1 MLLRSQLRQL
11 NIFRE
16 LDMARPREFDE
27 TRVIENVMNVFW
39 DKGYEA
45 TTMQD
50 LVKASGLLKGSLY
63 GAFGDKQAL
72 YLTALKHYNR
82 TRIQAGIDILN
93 GEGGAR
99 QKIAR
104 LFDNVIDS
112 TKRGLF
118 AGGCLLCNASLEK
131 AVSDRQ
137 VKNEIKT
144 TIRRLKVALMDA
156 IKMAGVKEDRAA
168 SLAAFIVSAYF
179 GTRVLAKAG
188 APAAMIGDT
197 RDHCLQLLPSGKG

>member
-1 MLLRSQLRQL
+1 
-11 NIFRE
+11 
-16 LDMARPREFDE
+16 MARPREFNE
-27 TRVIENVMNVFW
+27 HQVIENLMTVFW

-72 YLTALKHYNR
+72 YLAALKHYDR
-82 TRIQAGIDILN
+82 TRIQAGIDMLN
-93 GEGGAR
+93 GEGSVR

-104 LFDNVIDS
+104 LFDNVIES

-131 AVSDRQ
+131 AVGDKQ
-137 VKNEIKT
+137 VKAEVKT
-144 TIRRLKVALMDA
+144 TIRRLKVAIMDA
-156 IKMAGVKEDRAA
+156 LKAGNVNEDQAA

-179 GTRVLAKAG
+179 GTRVLAKGG

-197 RDHCLQLLPSGKG
+197 RDHCLQLLPRAQA

>member
-1 MLLRSQLRQL
+1 
-11 NIFRE
+11 
-16 LDMARPREFDE
+16 MARPREFDE
-27 TRVIENVMNVFW
+27 GQVIENLMKVFW

-45 TTMQD
+45 TSMQD
-50 LVKASGLLKGSLY
+50 LVAASGLHKGSLY

-72 YLTALKHYNR
+72 YLTALRHYDR
-82 TRIQAGIDILN
+82 TRIQAGIDMLN
-93 GEGGAR
+93 GEGSAR

-104 LFDNVIDS
+104 LFDNVIES
-112 TKRGLF
+112 TKKGVF

-131 AVSDRQ
+131 AVTDRQ

-144 TIRRLKVALMDA
+144 TIRRLKLAIMDA
-156 IKMAGVKEDRAA
+156 LKTQIKNEDQAA

-197 RDHCLQLLPSGKG
+197 RDHCLQLLP

>member
-1 MLLRSQLRQL
+1 
-11 NIFRE
+11 
-16 LDMARPREFDE
+16 MARPREFDE
-27 TRVIENVMNVFW
+27 HQVIENLMKIFW

-63 GAFGDKQAL
+63 GAFGDKQTI
-72 YLTALKHYNR
+72 YLAALKHYNR

-93 GEGGAR
+93 GEGRAR

-104 LFDNVIDS
+104 LFDNVIES

-118 AGGCLLCNASLEK
+118 GGGCLLCNASLEK
-131 AVSDRQ
+131 AVSDKQ
-137 VKNEIKT
+137 VKNEVKT
-144 TIRRLKVALMDA
+144 TIRRLKVAIMDA
-156 IKMAGVKEDRAA
+156 LKLENVNEDQAA

-179 GTRVLAKAG
+179 GTRVLAKGG

-197 RDHCLQLLPSGKG
+197 RDHCLQLLPRAQS

>member
-1 MLLRSQLRQL
+1 
-11 NIFRE
+11 
-16 LDMARPREFDE
+16 MARPREFDE
-27 TRVIENVMNVFW
+27 HQVIEKLMTVFW

-50 LVKASGLLKGSLY
+50 LLKASGLLKGSLY

-72 YLTALKHYNR
+72 YLAALKHYNH
-82 TRIQAGIDILN
+82 TRIQAGIDMLN
-93 GEGGAR
+93 GEGRPR

-104 LFDNVIDS
+104 LFDNVIES

-118 AGGCLLCNASLEK
+118 AGGCLLCNASLEM
-131 AVSDRQ
+131 AVSDKQ
-137 VKNEIKT
+137 FKAEIKT
-144 TIRRLKVALMDA
+144 TIRRLKVAIMDA
-156 IKMAGVKEDRAA
+156 LKAGNVNEDQAA

-179 GTRVLAKAG
+179 GTRVLAKGG

-197 RDHCLQLLPSGKG
+197 RDHCLQLLPRAQA

>member
-1 MLLRSQLRQL
+1 
-11 NIFRE
+11 
-16 LDMARPREFDE
+16 MARPREFDE
-27 TRVIENVMNVFW
+27 TRVIENLMNVFW

-72 YLTALKHYNR
+72 YMTALKHYNR
-82 TRIQAGIDILN
+82 TRIQACIDILN

-99 QKIAR
+99 QKVAR
-104 LFDNVIDS
+104 LFDNVIES

-156 IKMAGVKEDRAA
+156 IKMAGVKEDQAA

-197 RDHCLQLLPSGKG
+197 RDHCLQLLPSGNG

>member
-1 MLLRSQLRQL
+1 
-11 NIFRE
+11 
-16 LDMARPREFDE
+16 MARPREFDE
-27 TRVIENVMNVFW
+27 HQVIESLMKIFW

-63 GAFGDKQAL
+63 GAFGDKQTL
-72 YLTALKHYNR
+72 YLAALRHYNR
-82 TRIQAGIDILN
+82 TRIQASIEILN
-93 GEGGAR
+93 GEGSAR

-104 LFDNVIDS
+104 LFDNVIES

-131 AVSDRQ
+131 AMNDKQ
-137 VKNEIKT
+137 VKNEVKT
-144 TIRRLKVALMDA
+144 TIRRLKVAIMDA
-156 IKMAGVKEDRAA
+156 LKMEDVNEDQAA

-179 GTRVLAKAG
+179 GTRVLAKGG

-197 RDHCLQLLPSGKG
+197 RDHCLQLLPRAQG

>member
-1 MLLRSQLRQL
+1 
-11 NIFRE
+11 
-16 LDMARPREFDE
+16 MARPREFDE
-27 TRVIENVMNVFW
+27 HQVIENLMTVFW

-45 TTMQD
+45 ATMQD

-72 YLTALKHYNR
+72 YLAALKHYNR
-82 TRIQAGIDILN
+82 TRIQAGINMLN
-93 GEGGAR
+93 GEGSVR

-104 LFDNVIDS
+104 LFDNVIES

-131 AVSDRQ
+131 AVSDKQ
-137 VKNEIKT
+137 VKTEIKT
-144 TIRRLKVALMDA
+144 TIRRLKVAIMDA
-156 IKMAGVKEDRAA
+156 LKAGNVNEDQAA

-179 GTRVLAKAG
+179 GTRVLAKGG

-197 RDHCLQLLPSGKG
+197 RDHCLQLLPRAQV

>member
-1 MLLRSQLRQL
+1 MK
-11 NIFRE
+11 
-16 LDMARPREFDE
+16 
-27 TRVIENVMNVFW
+27 VFW

-50 LVKASGLLKGSLY
+50 LVRASGLLKGSLY
-63 GAFGDKQAL
+63 GAFGDKQAM
-72 YLTALKHYNR
+72 YLAALKHYNR
-82 TRIQAGIDILN
+82 TRIQAEIDML
-93 GEGGAR
+93 GRDGSAR

-112 TKRGLF
+112 TKRGIF

-131 AVSDRQ
+131 AAGDR
-137 VKNEIKT
+137 VIREEVRT
-144 TIRRLKVALMDA
+144 TIRLLKLSIMEALQDR
-156 IKMAGVKEDRAA
+156 VVNEERAA

-197 RDHCLQLLPSGKG
+197 RDNCLQLLS

>member
-1 MLLRSQLRQL
+1 
-11 NIFRE
+11 
-16 LDMARPREFDE
+16 MARPREFDE
-27 TRVIENVMNVFW
+27 NKVIEDLMTVFW
-39 DKGYEA
+39 NKGYEA

-72 YLTALKHYNR
+72 YLLALKHYDR
-82 TRIQAGIDILN
+82 TRIQAGIDMLD
-93 GEGGAR
+93 GEGSAR

-104 LFDNVIDS
+104 LFDNVIES
-112 TKRGLF
+112 TRRGLF

-131 AVSDRQ
+131 AVSDKQ
-137 VKNEIKT
+137 VKSEIKT
-144 TIRRLKVALMDA
+144 TIRRLKVAIMDA
-156 IKMAGVKEDRAA
+156 IKMDGVNEDKAA

-179 GTRVLAKAG
+179 GTRVLAKGG

-197 RDHCLQLLPSGKG
+197 RDHCLQLLPRSQG

>member
-1 MLLRSQLRQL
+1 
-11 NIFRE
+11 
-16 LDMARPREFDE
+16 MARPREFDE
-27 TRVIENVMNVFW
+27 QQVIEDLMTVFW
-39 DKGYEA
+39 KKGYQA

-72 YLTALKHYNR
+72 YLAALKHYDR
-82 TRIQAGIDILN
+82 TRIQAGIDMLN
-93 GEGGAR
+93 GEGSAR

-104 LFDNVIDS
+104 LFDNVIES
-112 TKRGLF
+112 TRRDLF

-131 AVSDRQ
+131 AVSDKQ
-137 VKNEIKT
+137 VKTEIKT
-144 TIRRLKVALMDA
+144 TIRRLKVAIMDA
-156 IKMAGVKEDRAA
+156 LKAGNVNQDQAA

-179 GTRVLAKAG
+179 GTRVLAKSG

-197 RDHCLQLLPSGKG
+197 RDHCLQLLPRVQA

>member
-1 MLLRSQLRQL
+1 
-11 NIFRE
+11 
-16 LDMARPREFDE
+16 MARPREFDE
-27 TRVIENVMNVFW
+27 HQVIEKLMTVFW

-72 YLTALKHYNR
+72 YLAALKHYNR
-82 TRIQAGIDILN
+82 TRIQAGIDMLN
-93 GEGGAR
+93 GEGRPR

-104 LFDNVIDS
+104 LFDNVIES

-131 AVSDRQ
+131 AVSDKQ
-137 VKNEIKT
+137 VKAEIKT
-144 TIRRLKVALMDA
+144 TIRRLKVAIMDA
-156 IKMAGVKEDRAA
+156 LKAGNVNEDQAA

-179 GTRVLAKAG
+179 GTRVLAKGG

-197 RDHCLQLLPSGKG
+197 RDHCLQLLPRAQA

>member
-1 MLLRSQLRQL
+1 
-11 NIFRE
+11 
-16 LDMARPREFDE
+16 MARPREFDE
-27 TRVIENVMNVFW
+27 YQVIESLMTVFW
-39 DKGYEA
+39 NKGYEA

-72 YLTALKHYNR
+72 YLAALKHYNR
-82 TRIQAGIDILN
+82 TRIQVGIDMLN
-93 GEGGAR
+93 GEGSAR

-104 LFDNVIDS
+104 LFDSVIES

-131 AVSDRQ
+131 AVSDKQ
-137 VKNEIKT
+137 VKAEIKT
-144 TIRRLKVALMDA
+144 TIRRLKVAIMDA
-156 IKMAGVKEDRAA
+156 LKAGNVNEDQAA
-168 SLAAFIVSAYF
+168 SLAAFVVSAYF
-179 GTRVLAKAG
+179 GTRVLAKGG

-197 RDHCLQLLPSGKG
+197 RDHCLQLLPRAKA

>member
-1 MLLRSQLRQL
+1 
-11 NIFRE
+11 
-16 LDMARPREFDE
+16 MARPRGFDE
-27 TRVIENVMNVFW
+27 LEVMENLMKVFW

-63 GAFGDKQAL
+63 GAFGDKQTI
-72 YLTALKHYNR
+72 YLAALKHYNR
-82 TRIQAGIDILN
+82 TRMYAQIEILN
-93 GEGGAR
+93 GEGSVR
-99 QKIAR
+99 QKISR
-104 LFDNVIDS
+104 LFDNVIEA
-112 TKRGLF
+112 TKRGVF

-131 AVSDRQ
+131 AVTDKL

-144 TIRRLKVALMDA
+144 TIRRLKVAIVDA
-156 IKMAGVKEDRAA
+156 VKKEGVNEDQAA
-168 SLAAFIVSAYF
+168 SLAAFIISAYF

-197 RDHCLQLLPSGKG
+197 RDHCLQLLPRRQG

>member
-1 MLLRSQLRQL
+1 MNFLQGL
-11 NIFRE
+11 N
-16 LDMARPREFDE
+16 MARPREFDE
-27 TRVIENVMNVFW
+27 NKVIENLMNVFW
-39 DKGYEA
+39 NKGYEA
-45 TTMQD
+45 STMQD

-72 YLTALKHYNR
+72 YLMALKHYDR
-82 TRIQAGIDILN
+82 TRIQAGIDMLN
-93 GEGGAR
+93 GEGSAR

-104 LFDNVIDS
+104 LFDNVIES

-131 AVSDRQ
+131 AVSDKQ
-137 VKNEIKT
+137 VKSEIKT
-144 TIRRLKVALMDA
+144 TIRRLKGAIMDA
-156 IKMAGVKEDRAA
+156 IEMDGVNEDQAA

-179 GTRVLAKAG
+179 GTRVLARGG

-197 RDHCLQLLPSGKG
+197 RDHCLQLLPRGQG

>member
-1 MLLRSQLRQL
+1 
-11 NIFRE
+11 
-16 LDMARPREFDE
+16 MARPREFNE
-27 TRVIENVMNVFW
+27 HQVIESLMTVFW
-39 DKGYEA
+39 NKGYEA

-82 TRIQAGIDILN
+82 TRIQAGIDMLN
-93 GEGGAR
+93 GEGSVR

-104 LFDNVIDS
+104 LFDNVIES
-112 TKRGLF
+112 TRRGLF

-131 AVSDRQ
+131 AVSDKQ
-137 VKNEIKT
+137 VKTEIKS
-144 TIRRLKVALMDA
+144 TIRRLKVAIMDA
-156 IKMAGVKEDRAA
+156 LKAGNVNEDQAA

-179 GTRVLAKAG
+179 GTRVLAKGG
-188 APAAMIGDT
+188 APSAMIGDT
-197 RDHCLQLLPSGKG
+197 RDHCLQLLPRAQV

>member
-1 MLLRSQLRQL
+1 
-11 NIFRE
+11 
-16 LDMARPREFDE
+16 MARPREFDE
-27 TRVIENVMNVFW
+27 HQVIENLMKIFW

-63 GAFGDKQAL
+63 GAFGDKQTI
-72 YLTALKHYNR
+72 YLAALKHYNR

-93 GEGGAR
+93 GEGRAR

-104 LFDNVIDS
+104 LFDNVIES

-118 AGGCLLCNASLEK
+118 GGGCLLCNASLEK
-131 AVSDRQ
+131 AVSDKQ
-137 VKNEIKT
+137 VKNEVKT
-144 TIRRLKVALMDA
+144 TIRRLKVAIMDA
-156 IKMAGVKEDRAA
+156 LKLENVNEDQAA

-179 GTRVLAKAG
+179 GTRVLAKGG

-197 RDHCLQLLPSGKG
+197 RDHCLQLLPRAQG

>member
-1 MLLRSQLRQL
+1 
-11 NIFRE
+11 
-16 LDMARPREFDE
+16 MARPREFDE
-27 TRVIENVMNVFW
+27 KKVIENLMTVFW
-39 DKGYEA
+39 DKGYQA
-45 TTMQD
+45 ATMQD

-72 YLTALKHYNR
+72 YLAALRHYNR
-82 TRIQAGIDILN
+82 TRIQAGIDMLK
-93 GEGGAR
+93 GEGSAR

-104 LFDNVIDS
+104 LFDNVIES

-131 AVSDRQ
+131 AVSDKQ

-144 TIRRLKVALMDA
+144 TIRRLKVAIMDA
-156 IKMAGVKEDRAA
+156 LKVDGVNEDQDQAA

-197 RDHCLQLLPSGKG
+197 RDHCLQLLPRGQN